1 MERASRFFRLCRK
14 VIYER
19 VEDSSFRISRF
30 AGGKRITVKGMHS
43 P

>member
-14 VIYER
+14 VLYER
-19 VEDSSFRISRF
+19 VEGSFRISRL